1 MTATQRT
8 FITESLLPEH
18 FFLALHLGGSRSSSR
33 ARWRNFS
40 ARPALF
46 VDKELVAD
54 WSRCAGEE
62 TPLKSMMAVGDNEGI
77 RPRDRPVLSLALEL

>member
-54 WSRCAGEE
+54 WEPVRG
-62 TPLKSMMAVGDNEGI
+62 
-77 RPRDRPVLSLALEL
+77 RRDPAEVDDGGRRQRGHTAS